1 MNKLK
6 NKENLP
12 WVEKYRP
19 DTLDTIISHK
29 DIIKTIDNLINNSH
43 FPHMIFYGP
52 PGTGKTTTILA
63 AAKKLYGKNYHSMI
77 LELNGSDDRG
87 INVVRDQIKDFS
99 STTSKISNI
108 FKKDD
113 MLGNI
118 KLVILDE
125 ADSMTYDAQFA
136 LRRVIELYTETTRFC
151 LICNYLTKIIPALQ
165 SRCMLFRFSPIKF
178 TEHYNKICDIVIKE
192 NMKIDINAIEQ
203 IILLADGDMRKSLN
217 VLQSLS
223 MSYKKDNI
231 ILKNVYDIIGYPS
244 EYYKIELLKYLFNY
258 DIKLKIKYNKIKEI
272 VNESNYSI
280 IDIIREI
287 INFLINKNIRDLL
300 IKYED
305 NIIDIINELSK
316 IEIYTSNNT
325 NNDSLLLS
333 IISIINLKKIYL
345 DLDNIDFK
353 KINML

>member
-29 DIIKTIDNLINNSH
+29 EIINTITNLINNNH

-99 STTSKISNI
+99 STTSRISNI
-108 FKKDD
+108 FNKED
-113 MLGNI
+113 MMGNI

-178 TEHYNKICDIVIKE
+178 SEHYDKINDIVLKE
-192 NMKIDINAIEQ
+192 DMNIDKEAIEQ

-223 MSYKKDNI
+223 MSYKKEKI
-231 ILKNVYDIIGYPS
+231 ILKNVYDIIGYPD
-244 EYYKIELLKYLFNY
+244 ELYRLKLLKELFNY
-258 DIKLKIKYNKIKEI
+258 DKKLNEKYNII
-272 VNESNYSI
+272 LNIINESNFSI

-287 INFLINKNIRDLL
+287 INLLTNTKYRNSSNK
-300 IKYED
+300 Y
-305 NIIDIINELSK
+305 NIINIINHLSK
-316 IEIYTSNNT
+316 IEIYNANNT
-325 NNDSLLLS
+325 NNDTLLLS
-333 IISIINLKKIYL
+333 IISIIHINNININL
-345 DLDNIDFK
+345 
-353 KINML
+353 

>member
-19 DTLDTIISHK
+19 ETLDTIISHT
-29 DIIKTIDNLINNSH
+29 DIINTINNLINNSH

-87 INVVRDQIKDFS
+87 INVVRDQIKNFS
-99 STTSKISNI
+99 CTTSKISNI

-113 MLGNI
+113 MMGNI

-165 SRCMLFRFSPIKF
+165 SRCMLFRFAPIKF
-178 TEHYNKICDIVIKE
+178 NDHVNKLNEIIIKE
-192 NMKIDINAIEQ
+192 NINIDKDAINQ
-203 IILLADGDMRKSLN
+203 IIILADGDMRKSLN
-217 VLQSLS
+217 VLQSLT
-223 MSYKKDNI
+223 MSYKQEQIN
-231 ILKNVYDIIGYPS
+231 LKNVYEITGYPS
-244 EYYKIELLKYLFNY
+244 DNYRIELLKYLFNY
-258 DIKLKIKYNKIKEI
+258 DIKLNIKYEKIKEI
-272 VNESNYSI
+272 INESNYSI

-287 INFLINKNIRDLL
+287 INFLIDTKMRNSL
-300 IKYED
+300 IKYES
-305 NIIDIINELSK
+305 NIINIINELSK
-316 IEIYTSNNT
+316 IEIYTANNT

-333 IISIINLKKIYL
+333 IISIIYSNNIKL
-345 DLDNIDFK
+345 DISNIDIK
-353 KINML
+353 LIN